1 MDQRAVGGDPVAGC
15 RLVLHPHR
23 AVFLSLGGGL
33 LVAGLLLGLC
43 VDGSPAPIMVA
54 QGGLFTAIGLRILVS
69 VDEGVL
75 RFRFLGRTRAVPGS
89 AIQDIY
95 PGRRLGGWGLCVQ
108 IADGRVIE
116 PWAVAAVDP
125 SAVQIVANELRQAL
139 GMSPAPG
146 FLGRLR

>member
-1 MDQRAVGGDPVAGC
+1 MVAGC

-33 LVAGLLLGLC
+33 LVAGVLVALC
-43 VDGSPAPIMVA
+43 ADRGPAPIMVA
-54 QGGLFTAIGLRILVS
+54 QGALFTAIGLRILVS

-75 RFRFLGRTRAVPGS
+75 RFRFLGRTRAVPAS

-108 IADGRVIE
+108 LADGRVIE
-116 PWAVAAVDP
+116 PWAVLAVDAA
-125 SAVQIVANELRQAL
+125 AVQIVANDLRQAL
-139 GMSPAPG
+139 GMPPVRG

>member
-1 MDQRAVGGDPVAGC
+1 MDQGAVGGDVVAGC

-33 LVAGLLLGLC
+33 LVAGVLLARC
-43 VDGSPAPIMVA
+43 ADGGPAPIMVV
-54 QGGLFTAIGLRILVS
+54 QGALFTAIGLRILVA

-75 RFRFLGRTRAVPGS
+75 RFRFLGRTQAVPAS

-116 PWAVAAVDP
+116 PWAVVAVDP

-139 GMSPAPG
+139 GMPPAPG